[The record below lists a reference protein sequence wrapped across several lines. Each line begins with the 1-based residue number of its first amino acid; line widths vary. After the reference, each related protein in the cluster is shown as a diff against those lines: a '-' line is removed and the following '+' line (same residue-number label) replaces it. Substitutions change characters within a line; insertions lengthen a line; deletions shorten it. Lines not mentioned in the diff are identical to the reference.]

1 MKSYNLRNLSPAF
14 IKAFIF
20 TVVLAIIGGIGMFG
34 YAKHK
39 QKTTYTAERF
49 VLVSHDINENKQAT
63 SYNQSIT
70 VADLNMMPSYE
81 DIIEN
86 EQVAQNARKYL
97 PAKLRKHYSASDI
110 STAISAKS
118 RQQSLVLKVSAETSS
133 PTDSVSIVNAVTKSF
148 EKQLPKIQPGAG
160 QVHLLAKATKENVSS
175 STTPSKKKYL
185 VAGVALGGLVGIII
199 SFVAITW
206 RKLLH

>member
-39 QKTTYTAERF
+39 QRTTYTAERF
-49 VLVSHDINENKQAT
+49 VLISHDINENKQAT

-97 PAKLRKHYSASDI
+97 PAKLQKHYSASDI

-133 PTDSVSIVNAVTKSF
+133 PTESVSIVNAVTKSF

-185 VAGVALGGLVGIII
+185 AAGVALGGLVGIII